1 MIDKEFELQIEAQ
14 AALLTNEGYF
24 ERYRYHLSVSTTCK
38 AAWEATEAEL
48 PFGLRRFTHYQ
59 SFQKALRMERNGA
72 LSDTVILSHKTA

>member
-1 MIDKEFELQIEAQ
+1 MIDKEFELRIEAQ

-59 SFQKALRMERNGA
+59 SFQKALRMEAKKNLPPKAMFSRQ
-72 LSDTVILSHKTA
+72 